1 MKLTSKNVI
10 FESSH
15 RKKPDFKT
23 QKTKKLYLECVSF
36 KCYLYKKLAYPAN
49 LFCHVKGFSRKCQEF
64 SVSEKMYLQTFLYVN
79 HPYDSLIMKVIDE
92 IMGLCIKIPWCK
104 NHDNI
109 IFSQWENS
117 STIYNLIMVHPRIM
131 KIHKTLPGDTPNDF
145 PKFLCDWMYEFWI
158 HWVQTNKQTQIH
170 FYIYVYTS

>member
-64 SVSEKMYLQTFLYVN
+64 SVSEKMYLQTFLYGN
-79 HPYDSLIMKVIDE
+79 HPYDSLIMKVIDYD
-92 IMGLCIKIPWCK
+92 ILIG
-104 NHDNI
+104 
-109 IFSQWENS
+109 QWEHT
-117 STIYNLIMVHPRIM
+117 STINILYGGHPNS
-131 KIHKTLPGDTPNDF
+131 TP
-145 PKFLCDWMYEFWI
+145 
-158 HWVQTNKQTQIH
+158 
-170 FYIYVYTS
+170 